1 MRIKTPY
8 HTYENVM
15 LTVEEYMADG
25 SMAITVENPEDGEIA
40 ALTVCLCD
48 PFLEKNEA
56 YIETNNCPWA
66 MEFIREYKLGE
77 ESGRVKQSGYCR
89 YPAVIFDMEQLK
101 KYVKE
106 GSSGTE

>member
-8 HTYENVM
+8 YTYENVT

-25 SMAITVENPEDGEIA
+25 SMAIVAENPEDGEIA

-48 PFLEKNEA
+48 SFLEKNEA
-56 YIETNNCPWA
+56 YIDTNNCPWA
-66 MEFIREYKLGE
+66 MEFIREYSLGE
-77 ESGRVKQSGYCR
+77 ESSRIKESGFCR

-106 GSSGTE
+106 DSGGME